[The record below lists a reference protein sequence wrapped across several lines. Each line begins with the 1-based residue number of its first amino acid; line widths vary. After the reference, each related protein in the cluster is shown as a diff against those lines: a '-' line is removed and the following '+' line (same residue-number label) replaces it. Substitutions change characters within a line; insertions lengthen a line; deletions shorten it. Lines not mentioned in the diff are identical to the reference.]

1 MVKDSDDDDVVV
13 KKRKGMLCSW
23 IRDTTTSHFDLK
35 VPQPQRLSAEHAHL
49 RILNPHS
56 KS

>member
-1 MVKDSDDDDVVV
+1 MVTESDDDDVVA

-35 VPQPQRLSAEHAHL
+35 VLLISFT
-49 RILNPHS
+49 S
-56 KS
+56 

>member
-1 MVKDSDDDDVVV
+1 MVTESDDDDGVS

-35 VPQPQRLSAEHAHL
+35 VLLISFT
-49 RILNPHS
+49 S
-56 KS
+56 